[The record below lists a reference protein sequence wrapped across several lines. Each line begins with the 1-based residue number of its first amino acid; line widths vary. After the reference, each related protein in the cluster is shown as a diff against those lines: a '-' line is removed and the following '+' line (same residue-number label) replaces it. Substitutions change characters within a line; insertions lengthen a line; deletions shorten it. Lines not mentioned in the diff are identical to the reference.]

1 MNVLRESF
9 HYPTNRA
16 WRILLCSIKNQPKN
30 PTIVLILV
38 AEVQD
43 SLENKELENGLCLL
57 ELV

>member
-1 MNVLRESF
+1 MFSVKAFIIL
-9 HYPTNRA
+9 RA
-16 WRILLCSIKNQPKN
+16 WGILLCSIKNQPKN

-43 SLENKELENGLCLL
+43 SLDNKELENGLCLL

>member
-9 HYPTNRA
+9 HYPTYRA
-16 WRILLCSIKNQPKN
+16 WGILLCSIKNPPKN

-38 AEVQD
+38 SEVQD